1 MFRVE
6 FLPEALEDLK
16 RLDRAVVHRV
26 LKKLRWLSENFDS
39 LQPEG
44 LSGPLAGL
52 TKLRVGDY
60 RVLYEAERVEKRLTV
75 HFVGHR
81 RDIYKSSK

>member
-1 MFRVE
+1 MFRLE

-16 RLDRAVVHRV
+16 GLDRAVVQRV
-26 LKKLRWLSENFDS
+26 FEKLRWLSENFDS

-52 TKLRVGDY
+52 LKFRVGAY
-60 RVLYEAERVEKRLTV
+60 RVLYEANRQNKLLTV
-75 HFVGHR
+75 HLVGHR
-81 RDIYKSSK
+81 RDIYKSRE

>member
-16 RLDRAVVHRV
+16 RLDPAVVQRV
-26 LKKLRWLSENFDS
+26 FKKLRWLSENFDS
-39 LQPEG
+39 LKPEG

-52 TKLRVGDY
+52 LKLRVGDY
-60 RVLYEAERVEKRLTV
+60 RVLYEVERAEKLLTV
-75 HFVGHR
+75 HLVGHR
-81 RDIYKSSK
+81 RDIYKPRG

>member
-1 MFRVE
+1 MFRIE

-16 RLDRAVVHRV
+16 RLDRAVLQRV
-26 LKKLRWLSENFDS
+26 FKKLRWLSENFDS

-52 TKLRVGDY
+52 LKLRVGDY
-60 RVLYEAERVEKRLTV
+60 RVVYEAERTGKRLTV
-75 HFVGHR
+75 HLVGHR
-81 RDIYKSSK
+81 RDIYKPRE

>member
-16 RLDRAVVHRV
+16 RLDRTVVRRV
-26 LKKLRWLSENFDS
+26 FKKLRWLSENFDS

-52 TKLRVGDY
+52 LKLRIGDY
-60 RVLYEAERVEKRLTV
+60 RVLYEAHREEKLLTV
-75 HFVGHR
+75 HMVGHR
-81 RDIYKSSK
+81 RDIYKPQE

>member
-26 LKKLRWLSENFDS
+26 FKKLRWLSENFDS

-52 TKLRVGDY
+52 LKLRVGDY
-60 RVLYEAERVEKRLTV
+60 RVLYEAKRTGKRLTV
-75 HFVGHR
+75 HLVGHR
-81 RDIYKSSK
+81 RDIYKSRE

>member
-1 MFRVE
+1 MFRLE

-26 LKKLRWLSENFDS
+26 FKKLRWLSENFDS

-52 TKLRVGDY
+52 LKLRVGDY
-60 RVLYEAERVEKRLTV
+60 RVLYEAERAGKRLTV
-75 HFVGHR
+75 HLVGHR
-81 RDIYKSSK
+81 RDIYKSRE

>member
-16 RLDRAVVHRV
+16 RLDRAVVQCV
-26 LKKLRWLSENFDS
+26 FKKLRWLSENLDS
-39 LQPEG
+39 LRPEG

-52 TKLRVGDY
+52 LKLRVGAY
-60 RVLYEAERVEKRLTV
+60 RVLYEAHRAEKVLTI
-75 HFVGHR
+75 HLVGHR
-81 RDIYKSSK
+81 RDIYKSRE

>member
-16 RLDRAVVHRV
+16 RLDPAVVHRV
-26 LKKLRWLSENFDS
+26 FQKLRWLSENFDS

-52 TKLRVGDY
+52 LKLRVGAY
-60 RVLYEAERVEKRLTV
+60 RVLYEAHRAEKLLTV
-75 HFVGHR
+75 HLVGHR
-81 RDIYKSSK
+81 RDIYKSRE